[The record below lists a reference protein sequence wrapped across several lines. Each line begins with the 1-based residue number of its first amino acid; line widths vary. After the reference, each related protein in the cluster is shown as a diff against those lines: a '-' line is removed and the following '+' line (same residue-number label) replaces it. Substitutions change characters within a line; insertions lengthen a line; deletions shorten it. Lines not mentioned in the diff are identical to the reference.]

1 MKAIEQQFHGLRF
14 IMLYRVILSFKSVD
28 EIHVL
33 DHLNVNERYLAALSC
48 SAIYFRIL
56 YFHVPLFLS
65 RTYRLVSETGRFL
78 WVLLARCRHLVSI
91 LAPLRGAQALNMDW
105 NFSYH
110 L

>member
-1 MKAIEQQFHGLRF
+1 MVMF
-14 IMLYRVILSFKSVD
+14 IILYKVVLIFKSVD
-28 EIHVL
+28 EIHVF
-33 DHLNVNERYLAALSC
+33 DHSDVNERYLAALSC
-48 SAIYFRIL
+48 STVYFRIL
-56 YFHVPLFLS
+56 HFHIPLFLS

-91 LAPLRGAQALNMDW
+91 LAPLRGAQVLNMEW